1 MKGACEQCTHLWRV
15 YGLATVNHRRL
26 EEQQQVAAKRGDT
39 ARVQALEAELQAA
52 LRERE
57 KARTELY
64 EHETSQHSRS
74 RPANG

>member
-1 MKGACEQCTHLWRV
+1 MKGACEQCTQLWRA
-15 YGLATVNHRRL
+15 YGLATVNHRKL
-26 EEQQQVAAKRGDT
+26 EEQQQLAARRADT
-39 ARVQALEAELQAA
+39 ARVQALEADVQTA

-57 KARTELY
+57 KARAELY